1 MTNPTGEAWQAG
13 EGMQDL
19 QVRDVRLQPYTRLEI
34 DELVKEMVQG
44 QLGSITAR
52 LERLDQTTT
61 NLQQLRM
68 EHDAL
73 KSSCLKLR
81 GRLAILKENGVP
93 ASPAGDR
100 LPSRTNHC
108 RIKSTIVIAFSL
120 IHYRR

>member
-52 LERLDQTTT
+52 LDRLDQTTT
-61 NLQQLRM
+61 NLQQLR
-68 EHDAL
+68 L
-73 KSSCLKLR
+73 
-81 GRLAILKENGVP
+81 
-93 ASPAGDR
+93 
-100 LPSRTNHC
+100 
-108 RIKSTIVIAFSL
+108 
-120 IHYRR
+120 

>member
-13 EGMQDL
+13 EGMPDL
-19 QVRDVRLQPYTRLEI
+19 QVRDVRLQPYTRSEI

-61 NLQQLRM
+61 NLQQLRL

-73 KSSCLKLR
+73 KTLL
-81 GRLAILKENGVP
+81 P
-93 ASPAGDR
+93 A
-100 LPSRTNHC
+100 
-108 RIKSTIVIAFSL
+108 V
-120 IHYRR
+120 